1 MTTASDSGRAGAA
14 TRPGA
19 SLRRVVPRRRAAA
32 APPWLTTPMHAS
44 PAPKHAKR
52 RPDSGVRRGLK
63 LVAIA
68 AAVIVVAAVAV
79 GGFYAWSLTTQ
90 LQDAAVP
97 LRDAP
102 AEPPALSAY
111 DEAFSVLVVGTD
123 ECDDVVAAAFGPRCS
138 DPENDGARNDVNM
151 FVHVSTD
158 PRRVTVVSFPRDL
171 QVDVPECTSAD
182 GTVGGG
188 YRASINTAFEAGG
201 LPCVADTVSQLSG
214 QTIPFAAKVSF
225 GNVVNITDAIGGVE
239 VCIGGDGIDDP
250 DAGIQWEAGPRVV
263 KGFDALAF
271 LRTRKGIGDG
281 SDLARIGNQQ
291 QYLSRLMNKLRSD
304 EVLTNPGTL
313 LNLANTAVQNI
324 QPSQSL
330 ADPVRIAQ
338 LAFTLKDV
346 PFSDITFVQY
356 PVLDDPNDPNRV
368 IPDEESAAILWDAL
382 QRNAPLALTGNLG
395 ANDGVVADPN
405 APAPT
410 ETAPVPDTG
419 TGTET
424 ASPDATGT
432 PAAPEVVE
440 LPSNVSGSKADQAT
454 CSQGNG

>member
-1 MTTASDSGRAGAA
+1 MSVS
-14 TRPGA
+14 
-19 SLRRVVPRRRAAA
+19 
-32 APPWLTTPMHAS
+32 PPA
-44 PAPKHAKR
+44 KHARR
-52 RPDSGVRRGLK
+52 RPDSGARRGLR
-63 LVAIA
+63 IA
-68 AAVIVVAAVAV
+68 AISLAVVVVAAVAV
-79 GGFYAWSLTTQ
+79 GGFYAWSLTSQ

-102 AEPPALSAY
+102 AEAPALSAY
-111 DEAFSVLVVGTD
+111 DEPFTVLVVGTD

-138 DPENDGARNDVNM
+138 DPENAGTRNDVNM
-151 FVHVSTD
+151 IVHVSAD

-171 QVDVPECTSAD
+171 QVDVPTCTSED
-182 GTVGGG
+182 GTSGGE

-201 LPCVADTVSQLSG
+201 LTCVADTVSQLSG

-313 LNLANTAVQNI
+313 LNLANTAVRNI
-324 QPSQSL
+324 QPSESL

-338 LAFTLKDV
+338 LGFTLKDV
-346 PFSDITFVQY
+346 PFDDITFVQY
-356 PVLDDPNDPNRV
+356 PVFDDPSNAAHV
-368 IPDEESAAILWDAL
+368 IPDEESAAVLWDAL
-382 QRNAPLALTGNLG
+382 ARNAPLALTGNLG
-395 ANDGVVADPN
+395 ANDGVTADPN
-405 APAPT
+405 APAPV
-410 ETAPVPDTG
+410 ETAPAPD
-419 TGTET
+419 
-424 ASPDATGT
+424 ASPGAETPAPDASGT

-440 LPSNVSGSKADQAT
+440 LPQNVSGSKADQAT